1 MALYKNGESVKHRR
15 ADVRLSVNAADWP
28 QVATVLDEPMAEV
41 RWYPKTRTLVG
52 ARGIVGR
59 NHAGDTI
66 D

>member
-15 ADVRLSVNAADWP
+15 ADAHLSVNAADWP
-28 QVATVLDEPMAEV
+28 QVAAVLDEPMAEV
-41 RWYPKTRTLVG
+41 RWYPKTRTFVG